1 MKKVKL
7 IDTDEWFDLDR
18 CTDSFNFTED
28 TPTSGR
34 TQRSILKT
42 ANGSLVTRILKDGLF
57 QCRRCNED
65 EITRYDNRYKYPK
78 SEEI

>member
-18 CTDSFNFTED
+18 CTDSFSFTEETRTD
-28 TPTSGR
+28 GK

-42 ANGSLVTRILKDGLF
+42 RNGTLVTRTLKNGTF

-65 EITRYDNRYKYPK
+65 EIIRYENRYKYPE